1 MQADSESGIRVA
13 AVIGSVREGN
23 LTSQAVRVIADEFAV
38 SHPEVI
44 FDIVDPAH
52 LHLPGPGLEGEGD
65 AQIVQDILNPATAI
79 ILSTPEYH
87 RSYSSA
93 IKRVIENPGFP
104 SGLSGKPVGL
114 LGVAAG
120 RIGAIKSLEHLS
132 SFVTHVLP
140 GFVPVANVQD
150 AFEDGKCTDAETEKR
165 LRGLATNVMDYVHQF
180 ICPRISMEAVVR
192 G

>member
-1 MQADSESGIRVA
+1 MQADSESGIRAA

-23 LTSQAVRVIADEFAV
+23 FTSQAVRVIADEFAV
-38 SHPEVI
+38 SHPEAI
-44 FDIVDPAH
+44 ADPAH
-52 LHLPGPGLEGEGD
+52 LNLSGPGLEEEGD

-87 RSYSSA
+87 RSYSSV
-93 IKRVIENPGFP
+93 IKRVIENLGFP

-120 RIGAIKSLEHLS
+120 RIGAIKSLEHPS
-132 SFVTHVLP
+132 SVVTHVLP
-140 GFVPVANVQD
+140 GSVSVANVQD

-165 LRGLATNVMDYVHQF
+165 LRGLATNAMD
-180 ICPRISMEAVVR
+180 
-192 G
+192 